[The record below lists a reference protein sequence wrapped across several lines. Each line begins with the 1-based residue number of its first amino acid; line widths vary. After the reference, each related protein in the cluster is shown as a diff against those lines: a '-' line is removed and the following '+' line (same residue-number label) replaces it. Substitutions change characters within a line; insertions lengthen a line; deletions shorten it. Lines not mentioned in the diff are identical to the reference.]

1 MDAAVRNKLPHE
13 TRLPT
18 KSLAERIRLFAI
30 SLDGWRE
37 YPEICY
43 EFDQS
48 LRKRTRMWEPLIQV
62 ILEEAEIEVTDSLLR
77 LIAAWFTMIHLSA
90 PVDQVVDSDPMSSG
104 WKKLGPVKIFDLILA
119 LKDEVLEKPLASLST
134 DYSKQTLALAQ
145 ATVTL
150 SSATLTAAIGSY
162 LDVTGALAIKDEEP
176 LERLVY
182 LYDRLVGWKSASIY
196 RCLMSCLAVAGKVP
210 QITRQVLE
218 DFGSNVGYSIQVLDD
233 AGGIWGGGDDLA
245 KDPVKVTFPIA
256 YGITS
261 RHPRRDEL
269 VRLLVTPRPVRDLD
283 CARSI
288 LHEMGALPFLEFLIE
303 DRQGRCERVL
313 APLCA
318 RTRNALLTWY
328 ESYFRRR
335 L

>member
-1 MDAAVRNKLPHE
+1 MDAAVRKPHHE
-13 TRLPT
+13 SRPPTR
-18 KSLAERIRLFAI
+18 SLAERIRLFAI
-30 SLDGWRE
+30 SLEGWRE
-37 YPEICY
+37 HPEICY

-62 ILEEAEIEVTDSLLR
+62 ILEEAEIEATDSLLR
-77 LIAAWFTMIHLSA
+77 LMAAWFTMIHLSA
-90 PVDQVVDSDPMSSG
+90 PVDQLVDRDPMSSG
-104 WKKLGPVKIFDLILA
+104 WKKLGPVGAFDLILA

-134 DYSKQTLALAQ
+134 ADSKQTLALAQ
-145 ATVTL
+145 ATIAL

-162 LDVTGALAIKDEEP
+162 LDVAGALAIKRGEP

-196 RCLMSCLAVAGKVP
+196 RCLMSCLAVAGRVP
-210 QITRQVLE
+210 QTTRQALE
-218 DFGSNVGYSIQVLDD
+218 EFGRNVGYSIQVLDD

-261 RHPRRDEL
+261 SHPRRDEL
-269 VRLLVTPRPVRDLD
+269 VEILFAQPEVRDLER
-283 CARSI
+283 ARSI
-288 LHEMGALPFLEFLIE
+288 LNEMGALLFLEFLIE
-303 DRQGRCERVL
+303 DRRDRCERVL
-313 APLCA
+313 APVSE
-318 RTRNALLTWY
+318 RTRNALQTWC